1 MARVRIAWQGG
12 EVTAHLRDTP
22 TTNQLLAVLPCE
34 AGAHTWGDEVYF
46 EVPVKAQLESDA
58 CQVVDPGAVCFWV
71 EGNSLALPFGPTPV
85 SKANECRLV
94 TACNVLGKIE
104 GDPRRLKQVKQ
115 GMKVRV
121 ELLSELV

>member
-46 EVPVKAQLESDA
+46 EVPVKARLESDA

-85 SKANECRLV
+85 SKANERRLV
-94 TACNVLGKIE
+94 TGCNVLGKIE

>member
-34 AGAHTWGDEVYF
+34 AGAQTWGDEVYF
-46 EVPVKAQLESDA
+46 EVPIKARLESGA

-94 TACNVLGKIE
+94 TDCNVLGKIE

>member
-46 EVPVKAQLESDA
+46 EVPVKARLESDA

-71 EGNSLALPFGPTPV
+71 EGSALALPFGPTPV
-85 SKANECRLV
+85 SKRDECRLV
-94 TACNVLGKIE
+94 TRCNVLGRIE
-104 GDPRRLKQVKQ
+104 GEPRQLKLVKP
-115 GMKVRV
+115 GTKVRV